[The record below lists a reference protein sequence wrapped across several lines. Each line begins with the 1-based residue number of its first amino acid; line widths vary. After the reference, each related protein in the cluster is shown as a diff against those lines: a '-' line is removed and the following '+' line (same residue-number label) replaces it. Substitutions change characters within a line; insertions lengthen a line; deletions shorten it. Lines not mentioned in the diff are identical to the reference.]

1 MRYLNYRSIGLAL
14 VVGGVLIAVGLVPLI
29 WTQVIARSHNWR
41 PLTVPIELKAGESR
55 SPNFTTD
62 LNGRYLATLILDRS
76 SDIKGQQCAMGITI
90 SNQNCERDKLVD
102 FDYKIVSG
110 DRIVKAGT
118 YAPLSVSGS
127 EVTFTDFIA
136 RKGDKQSIVLSIKKD
151 GGTLNT
157 MHPTLIIEAGP
168 EYWEPLP
175 EMEMLSWLWA
185 AVICGAGL
193 ILSTVNLLNRRKRIA

>member
-14 VVGGVLIAVGLVPLI
+14 VVGGVLIAVRLVPLI

-90 SNQNCERDKLVD
+90 SNQNYERDKLVD
-102 FDYKIVSG
+102 FDYKI
-110 DRIVKAGT
+110 
-118 YAPLSVSGS
+118 VSGS